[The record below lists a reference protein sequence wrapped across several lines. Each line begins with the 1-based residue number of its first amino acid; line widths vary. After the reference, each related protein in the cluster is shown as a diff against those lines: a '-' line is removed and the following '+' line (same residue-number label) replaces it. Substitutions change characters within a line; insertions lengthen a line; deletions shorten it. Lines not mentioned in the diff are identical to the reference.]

1 MKWCLTVTSGKT
13 WDYNRKYTLNMKEY
27 ILIKAVTDRTF
38 NFTLEAEDPCVI
50 KNQPGKVVEIDQSN
64 PLKSSDNDKVN
75 ITTATDKVDQPQ
87 VGDNGINSSL
97 KAWQWFYPIEL
108 SYLLFLSSS
117 GRTCE

>member
-64 PLKSSDNDKVN
+64 PLKSSDNDKIN
-75 ITTATDKVDQPQ
+75 ITTATDKVDQPP
-87 VGDNGINSSL
+87 VRDNGINSLVTSMRL
-97 KAWQWFYPIEL
+97 NSTLDA
-108 SYLLFLSSS
+108 S
-117 GRTCE
+117 